1 MQVLLSGDHE
11 AIVADVRRVLLREGL
26 ECPAAQVL
34 PLAAMVE
41 ELGKS
46 HPDLLL
52 LVLSPDPDRALSVLA
67 EAKDGTRGRVVVVGP
82 NVDSK
87 LVVRALRGGAD
98 DYVDEED
105 IEADLMVA
113 LGRLKRELA
122 AQSGEGKRGRVIA
135 VLAPSG
141 GSGSSTLAANIAT
154 MLAKEHKSAVLV
166 DLKLETGD
174 LAALMDLKPT
184 HTVADLC
191 QNVARIDRV
200 MFERSLARHSS
211 GVHLLASPLRFSDVP
226 LVTPEG
232 VRKTLGQARL
242 MFPYIVIDLDHSF
255 HSEQLEAIRQAD
267 QILIV
272 LRLDFASLR
281 NARRTIDYLDKLGIG
296 RDRMQVVVNRYGQP
310 KEVPFAKAEEALGLK
325 ISHYIPDD
333 PGTVNRANNDGV
345 PLVIESPSSKV
356 SKSVMKLAASV
367 NGKHGKS

>member
-11 AIVADVRRVLLREGL
+11 TIVADVRRVLLREGL

-41 ELGKS
+41 GLGKF

-52 LVLSPDPDRALSVLA
+52 LVLSPDPDRALSILA
-67 EAKDGTRGRVVVVGP
+67 NAKDGTRGRVVVVGP
-82 NVDSK
+82 NVDPK

-98 DYVDEED
+98 DYVDEDD
-105 IEADLMVA
+105 IEADLVVA
-113 LGRLKRELA
+113 LGRLKRAMA
-122 AQSGEGKRGRVIA
+122 AHSGAEGRVIA

-154 MLAKEHKSAVLV
+154 MLAKEHKSAVLM

-211 GVHLLASPLRFSDVP
+211 GVHLLASPLQFADIP
-226 LVTPEG
+226 LVTADG
-232 VRKTLGQARL
+232 VHKTLGMAKL
-242 MFPYIVIDLDHSF
+242 TFPYVVIDLDHSF
-255 HSEQLEAIRQAD
+255 HAEQVEAIRQAD
-267 QILIV
+267 LILIV
-272 LRLDFASLR
+272 LRLDFASVR
-281 NARRTIDYLDKLGIG
+281 NARRTLDYLEKLGID
-296 RDRMQVVVNRYGQP
+296 RDRIQVVVNRYGQP

-333 PGTVNRANNDGV
+333 PKTVNRANNDGV
-345 PLVIESPSSKV
+345 PMVIASPSSKV
-356 SKSVMKLAASV
+356 SRSVMKLAAGV
-367 NGKHGKS
+367 NGIHGKS

>member
-11 AIVADVRRVLLREGL
+11 TIVAEVRRVLLREGL

-34 PLAAMVE
+34 PLATMVE
-41 ELGKS
+41 GLGKI

-52 LVLSPDPDRALSVLA
+52 LVLSPNPDRALSVLA
-67 EAKDGTRGRVVVVGP
+67 EAKNAARGRVVVVGP
-82 NVDSK
+82 NVDPK

-105 IEADLMVA
+105 VEADLVVA
-113 LGRLKRELA
+113 LGRLNRELE
-122 AQSGEGKRGRVIA
+122 AQSGEDGRVIA

-154 MLAKEHKSAVLV
+154 MLAKAHKSAVLM

-174 LAALMDLKPT
+174 LGALLDLKPT

-191 QNVARIDRV
+191 QNMARIDRV

-211 GVHLLASPLRFSDVP
+211 GVHLLASPLQFSDVP
-226 LVTPEG
+226 FVTPEG
-232 VRKTLGQARL
+232 VRKTLGMAKL

-255 HSEQLEAIRQAD
+255 HAEQVEAMRQSD
-267 QILIV
+267 LILVV

-281 NARRTIDYLDKLGIG
+281 NARRTLDYLEKLGIS
-296 RDRMQVVVNRYGQP
+296 RDRLQVVVNRYGQP

-325 ISHYIPDD
+325 ISHFIPND
-333 PGTVNRANNDGV
+333 PRTVNRANNDGV

-367 NGKHGKS
+367 NGKHGKP